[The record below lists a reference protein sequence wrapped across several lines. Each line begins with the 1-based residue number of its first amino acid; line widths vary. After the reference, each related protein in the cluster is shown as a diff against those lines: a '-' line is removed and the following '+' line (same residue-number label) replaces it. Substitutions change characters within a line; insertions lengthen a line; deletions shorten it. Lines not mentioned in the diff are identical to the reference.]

1 MGNDYIVRAPL
12 FPRRALGRRRSSEH
26 LGSDGADCCGIA
38 GWLNCGGG
46 QTAEPAAPYH
56 HDKVHRYEGPHHT
69 VHHRFVAHNPAP
81 AAAPVVVSPAP
92 APQGQPF
99 GLSFP
104 HIAPYP
110 NNKGDED
117 GLSDDVNDCN
127 KGCVG
132 GAPD

>member
-1 MGNDYIVRAPL
+1 MNISAVMALIVA
-12 FPRRALGRRRSSEH
+12 
-26 LGSDGADCCGIA
+26 GSLAGSIA
-38 GWLNCGGG
+38 AAA
-46 QTAEPAAPYH
+46 QTVEPAAPYH
-56 HDKVHRYEGPHHT
+56 HYKVHRYEGPHHT

-117 GLSDDVNDCN
+117 GS
-127 KGCVG
+127 
-132 GAPD
+132 ATT